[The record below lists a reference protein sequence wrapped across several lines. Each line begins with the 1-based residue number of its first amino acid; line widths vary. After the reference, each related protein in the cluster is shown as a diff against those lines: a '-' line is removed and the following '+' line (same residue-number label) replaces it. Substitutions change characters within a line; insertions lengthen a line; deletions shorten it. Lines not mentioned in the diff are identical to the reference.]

1 MASQIIKQ
9 DGFGSMYKGLSAGLL
24 RQVRIYVGAH
34 VCTRCTF
41 TFMRIYVCVSGAHLS
56 LYTVRIYVCVSG
68 AHLCFYQVHITFMRI
83 YVCVSGAHLCLYTVR
98 IYVCVCTCMYL
109 RTYKWACV
117 GGCERGFVLCGLLAS
132 LSTSAAQLPCFFK

>member
-1 MASQIIKQ
+1 MAFIGLYLQIAVASQIIKQ

-41 TFMRIYVCVSGAHLS
+41 
-56 LYTVRIYVCVSG
+56 
-68 AHLCFYQVHITFMRI
+68 TFMRI